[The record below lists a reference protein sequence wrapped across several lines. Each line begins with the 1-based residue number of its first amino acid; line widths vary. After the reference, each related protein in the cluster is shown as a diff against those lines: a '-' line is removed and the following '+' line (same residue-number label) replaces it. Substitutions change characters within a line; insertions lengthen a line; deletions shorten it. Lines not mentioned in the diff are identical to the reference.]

1 MTSDCRLHAHLK
13 IRNLPLG
20 DYTEAPERMPEL
32 LAFAVTSLVI
42 EITPGPNLAYLAVL
56 SATEGRR
63 AGFAAVLG
71 IAAGLL
77 IVGVAVAL
85 GLSAV
90 IMTSRWLY
98 ELLRWGGILYLLWL
112 AWTGWHGER
121 ETSPGDAKSTATN
134 SRFLLRGLTTNLL
147 NPKAGLFYVA
157 VLPEF
162 VDQTGSVISQTMMLS
177 MIYVAIATSV
187 HSAIV
192 LLADAVRPWLEGNRR
207 QIIVRRALSL
217 LLALIAVWLFV
228 ATRFRAK

>member
-1 MTSDCRLHAHLK
+1 
-13 IRNLPLG
+13 
-20 DYTEAPERMPEL
+20 MPEL
-32 LAFAVTSLVI
+32 LAFAITSLVI

-71 IAAGLL
+71 IAVGLL
-77 IVGVAVAL
+77 IVGFAAAL
-85 GLSAV
+85 GLTAV

-112 AWTGWHGER
+112 AWQGWHGER
-121 ETSPGDAKSTATN
+121 ETSPGDAKSTATR

-162 VDQTGSVISQTMMLS
+162 VDQTGSVISQTLMLS
-177 MIYVAIATSV
+177 IVYVAIATSV

-192 LLADAVRPWLEGNRR
+192 LLADAVRPWLEGGRR
-207 QIIVRRALSL
+207 QIIVRRVLSL
-217 LLALIAVWLFV
+217 LLAVIAVWLLV
-228 ATRFRAK
+228 ATRYRPE

>member
-1 MTSDCRLHAHLK
+1 MASDCRLHAYLK

-20 DYTEAPERMPEL
+20 DFTETPKRMPEL

-42 EITPGPNLAYLAVL
+42 ELTPGPNLAYLAIL

-63 AGFAAVLG
+63 AGFATVVG

-77 IVGVAVAL
+77 IVGLAAAL
-85 GLSAV
+85 GLTAV
-90 IMTSRWLY
+90 ITTSRWLY

-112 AWTGWHGER
+112 AWEGWRGER
-121 ETSPGDAKSTATN
+121 ETSPQHSTSMEKS

-162 VDQTGSVISQTMMLS
+162 VDQNGSFIAQTLMLS

-192 LLADAVRPWLEGNRR
+192 LLADAVRPWLEGSRR
-207 QIIVRRALSL
+207 QIIVRRVLSL
-217 LLALIAVWLFV
+217 LLALIAIWLLV
-228 ATRFRAK
+228 ATRYRPE